1 MQVAIV
7 ASCDHD
13 VQIPNQKLMERHFAT
28 INGNEPNR
36 EREHVL
42 H

>member
-13 VQIPNQKLMERHFAT
+13 VQIPIQKLMECYFAT
-28 INGNEPNR
+28 INGNQPNR
-36 EREHVL
+36 ERERIL